1 MSVVK
6 SEMSASFSI
15 VILISGSGSNL
26 QSIIDTIAANKIPA
40 QISAVMSNK
49 AGVYGLERA
58 EQHGI
63 PTEVIEHTQF
73 ENREK
78 FDQQLQARIDHYQA
92 DLVVLAGFMR
102 ILTAPFVQHYYGR
115 MLNIHPSLL
124 PKYKGINTHQRA
136 LDDNAKQHGVSV
148 HFVTP
153 ELDGGPVIAQ
163 ASIAVEAND
172 TAQSLAKRVL
182 QYEHRI
188 YPTVIQWFVEQRL
201 SLNQQGIVFDNQV
214 LKNIITYA

>member
-6 SEMSASFSI
+6 SKMSASFSI
-15 VILISGSGSNL
+15 VVLISGSGSNL
-26 QSIIDTIAANKIPA
+26 QSIIDAITAGK
-40 QISAVMSNK
+40 ISARVSAVISNK
-49 AGVYGLERA
+49 VGVYGLERA

-73 ENREK
+73 ENRES
-78 FDQQLQARIDHYQA
+78 FDQQLQSRIDYYQA

-163 ASIAVEAND
+163 ASIMVEADD

-182 QYEHRI
+182 KYEHRI
-188 YPTVIQWFVEQRL
+188 YPTVIHWFVEQRL
-201 SLNQQGIVFDNQV
+201 SLSQQGIVFDNQV
-214 LKNIITYA
+214 LKNIIAYV

>member
-6 SEMSASFSI
+6 SKMSASFSI
-15 VILISGSGSNL
+15 IVLISGSGSNL
-26 QSIIDTIAANKIPA
+26 QSIIDTIATNKISA
-40 QISAVMSNK
+40 QISAVISNK

-73 ENREK
+73 KNRES

-92 DLVVLAGFMR
+92 DLIVLAGFMR
-102 ILTAPFVQHYYGR
+102 ILTAPFVQRYYGR

-163 ASIAVEAND
+163 ASIAVEADD

-182 QYEHRI
+182 KYEHRI

-201 SLNQQGIVFDNQV
+201 SLSQQGIVFDNQV